1 MTVFTKLALKD
12 LQEQVGGELLSELE
26 ELLPLISPEL
36 NPDDLYSSK
45 RLLEKVLISFGG
57 IDRIANTQFRSHLLY
72 RLSSKE
78 IDQLAT
84 NLALPVGPDFE
95 SQVDSIV
102 KLGWRKPEV
111 TKTVL
116 EAFGFDPE
124 LAPHPKIHVQ
134 TLTSLSPASK
144 PYRQLKDYQFE
155 LLIEASQRLSIPRSR
170 FVVQMPTGA
179 GKTRT
184 AIELV
189 CGELNE
195 REQIVIWLAHS
206 EELCEQAVQTFLD
219 VWEHVGRVPV
229 DLVKLY
235 GSADT
240 AFNWSSSHVFIVAG
254 FQRLFSLLQSDALKA
269 LASKPPGIGL
279 VIVDEAHKV
288 IAPTYK
294 QVTKALL
301 GKSTRCI
308 GLTATPGR
316 SAIDLDENKELAN
329 FFFEKIVT
337 FDSKGQA
344 PVQFLRDKGI
354 LARALY
360 EPLVTSLS
368 FDLSERERKHLEDF
382 FDFPPEL
389 LKRMGTNSARNAEI
403 VKRIQI
409 EADKESAILFFG
421 CSVDH
426 SKFVCSTLNFLGIN
440 AAHVDGSTPRERR
453 SHLIES
459 YRRGEV
465 QVLCNYGVLATG
477 FDAPRTD
484 VVFISR
490 PTASVVLYSQM
501 IGRGL
506 RGPAVGGTER
516 CKIVDVKDNIAGF
529 SDQNSVYAYFEDYWR
544 N

>member
-1 MTVFTKLALKD
+1 MTVFAKLALGD
-12 LQEQVGGELLSELE
+12 LQEQVGGELLGELE

-36 NPDDLYSSK
+36 NLDNLYSSK
-45 RLLEKVLISFGG
+45 KLLEKILISFGG
-57 IDRIANTQFRSHLLY
+57 IDRLANTDFRAHLLD
-72 RLSSKE
+72 RLSPKE
-78 IDQLAT
+78 IDELT
-84 NLALPVGPDFE
+84 SELGLPSSSDFKTK
-95 SQVDSIV
+95 VDSIV
-102 KLGWRKPEV
+102 RLGWRNPEV
-111 TKTVL
+111 TETVL
-116 EAFGFDPE
+116 GALGFDPE
-124 LAPHPKIHVQ
+124 LAPRPKAH
-134 TLTSLSPASK
+134 TPALTSLPAAAK

-155 LLIEASQRLSIPRSR
+155 LLCEASKRLRVPFSR

-195 REQIVIWLAHS
+195 QEQTVIWLAHS
-206 EELCEQAVQTFLD
+206 EELCDQAVQTFLD

-229 DLVKLY
+229 DLVRLY
-235 GSADT
+235 GSTDA
-240 AFNWSSSHVFIVAG
+240 AFNWSSNHVFMVAS
-254 FQRLFSLLQSDALKA
+254 FQRLYSLLQNNTLTK
-269 LASKPPGIGL
+269 LASKSPSIGL

-294 QVTKALL
+294 RVTKALL
-301 GKSTRCI
+301 GDSTRCI

-316 SAIDLDENKELAN
+316 SAINLDENKELAD

-337 FDSKGQA
+337 FDSRGQA
-344 PVQFLRDKGI
+344 PIQYLRDKGI
-354 LARALY
+354 LAEAKY
-360 EPLVTSLS
+360 EPLVTSLN
-368 FDLSERERKHLEDF
+368 FDLSERERKYLEDF
-382 FDFPPEL
+382 FDFPPGL
-389 LKRMGTNSARNAEI
+389 LKRMGANSTRNAEI
-403 VKRIQI
+403 VKRIQT
-409 EADKESAILFFG
+409 ETEKDSAILFFG
-421 CSVDH
+421 CNVTH
-426 SKFVCSTLNFLGIN
+426 SKFICSTLNFLGIT
-440 AAHVDGSTPRERR
+440 AAHVDGTTPRERR

-459 YRRGEV
+459 YRRGDV
-465 QVLCNYGVLATG
+465 QVLCNFGVLATG

-516 CKIVDVKDNIAGF
+516 CKIIDVKDNIAGF
-529 SDQNSVYAYFEDYWR
+529 SDQNSVYSYFSDYWL